1 MFPNSLSGR
10 FLALTI
16 IFVMLAEIFIFVPSI
31 ARYREDYMMNRL
43 ERGQIAS
50 LALLAGIPVG
60 DVSHPLFGGAQHGLK
75 THAAPLAR
83 RSTSASRGVC
93 DAHQIG

>member
-16 IFVMLAEIFIFVPSI
+16 IFVMLAEVFIFVPSI
-31 ARYREDYMMNRL
+31 ARYRQDFMMNRL

-50 LALLAGIPVG
+50 LALLANDMLDPALETELLRNAGVFNVALRR
-60 DVSHPLFGGAQHGLK
+60 DEVRELM
-75 THAAPLAR
+75 LA
-83 RSTSASRGVC
+83 S
-93 DAHQIG
+93 